1 MPGALLKAQSEQSS
15 RNDLK
20 WLVLYSVNAKYP
32 SKYIIFHAY
41 SKKQKQKQILR
52 LWKKAREDIRN
63 IVLVKFD

>member
-20 WLVLYSVNAKYP
+20 WLVLYSVNAKYL

-52 LWKKAREDIRN
+52 LCYAKLKESSWRH
-63 IVLVKFD
+63 